1 MGNEAIALGI
11 GALYLLS
18 KGLINGNGNGNGDRS
33 NVCDELN
40 QERDEKLDYEAR
52 ECNNKGGYHYFTTDE
67 SCGSYTSRC
76 IICPSGFSHD
86 PLTQRC
92 ESDTKPIRDPCTA
105 GQYRDTSGLCVDV
118 PTSQS
123 GCNPG
128 CYQDEPYGDCICYDF
143 PTKEPEPETSSGC
156 PHTCVNVAGK
166 CWCAGDNGGTTTPEP
181 EPRLIEVWE
190 DEPEYFEDDP
200 YEIDSPVNI
209 VSPSQLRAE
218 YPGGIEEYD

>member
-18 KGLINGNGNGNGDRS
+18 KGLINGNGNGNDKPNGS

-76 IICPSGFSHD
+76 VICPPGFSHD

-128 CYQDEPYGDCICYDF
+128 CYQDEPYGDCVCHDI

-166 CWCAGDNGGTTTPEP
+166 CWCAGDNGDNGTTTPEP
-181 EPRLIEVWE
+181 MPQQPDYIEE
-190 DEPEYFEDDP
+190 SDP

-218 YPGGIEEYD
+218 YPGGIEEYE

>member
-18 KGLINGNGNGNGDRS
+18 KGLINGNGNGNDKPNGS

-67 SCGSYTSRC
+67 SCGSYSSRC
-76 IICPSGFSHD
+76 VICPSSYHHD

-92 ESDTKPIRDPCTA
+92 ESDTKPINDPCTA

-118 PTSQS
+118 PPSQS
-123 GCNPG
+123 GCTPG
-128 CYQDEPYGDCICYDF
+128 CYQDEPYGDCVCGGI
-143 PTKEPEPETSSGC
+143 PTKEPEPESSPSC
-156 PHTCVNVAGK
+156 PNWCLEVGNSCV
-166 CWCAGDNGGTTTPEP
+166 CHQDEP
-181 EPRLIEVWE
+181 EPVPTAPTAPQQPDYIEE
-190 DEPEYFEDDP
+190 SDP
-200 YEIDSPVNI
+200 YEFDSPVKT